1 MLPWLD
7 RKGRLAPLKLVVFVA
22 LFVPGLWTAADY
34 ALGNLGARPLTE
46 VIHSAGLWMI
56 RFLFLS
62 LLITPARELLR
73 WPRLILIRRMVG
85 VAAFAYG
92 AAHIGVYVADQ
103 MFDLA
108 KVASEIVLRIYLT
121 IGFVALLML
130 AALAATSTDGMIRRL
145 GSDRWR
151 RLHRLSYGIGIL
163 GLIHF
168 FIQSKLDVTEPT
180 IMAGFFVWLM
190 GYRAIAPAWRGRPM
204 PVWTTGALA
213 VAAGLVTALG
223 EATYFWAVNG
233 VDPAR
238 LLTANLAFDLGLRP
252 AWIVFLTGAALT
264 AAAALRSS
272 GFSQAVLRLRP
283 T

>member
-7 RKGRLAPLKLVVFVA
+7 RKGRLSPLKLVVFVA
-22 LFVPGLWTAADY
+22 LFVPGLWTAVDF

-46 VIHSAGLWMI
+46 VIHAVGLWMI

-73 WPRLILIRRMVG
+73 WPRLILVRRMVG

-92 AAHIGVYVADQ
+92 LAHIGGYVADQ

-108 KVASEIVLRIYLT
+108 KVATEIALRIYLT

-145 GSDRWR
+145 GSERWR
-151 RLHRLSYGIGIL
+151 RLHRLSYVIGIL

-190 GYRAIAPAWRGRPM
+190 GYRAIAPVWRGRAM

-223 EATYFWAVNG
+223 EAAYFWAVNG
-233 VDPAR
+233 VDPTRVLA
-238 LLTANLAFDLGLRP
+238 ANLVFGLGLRP
-252 AWIVFLTGAALT
+252 AWIVFLTAAALT
-264 AAAALRSS
+264 AATALRTS
-272 GFSQAVLRLRP
+272 GFSHAVLRLRP